1 MATSI
6 EKRMSD
12 LEKRI
17 TALEIALQRFR
28 QYETLVLE
36 SSMPDHSAWFRHGEG
51 HTSGVDNLAAPVGVP
66 WVSKSV
72 RITEQLTSFE
82 FAVKTQLGQAAL
94 FGLGGMVV
102 GAGAAWLLELP
113 WYAAPVLGA
122 AAGTLA
128 LTILLLDHRGMV
140 HQVITDAGNRP
151 GKQRTE
157 LRVQID
163 QRDAHSRLNGVE
175 FLYVSGI
182 EHHQLQTFAAA
193 AVKGSSLAVHKWTGR
208 GALFTRGQF
217 DDLMTELEQFGYIK
231 PATGNVARQL
241 TRKGRALMRA
251 LAE

>member
-1 MATSI
+1 MATDI

-17 TALEIALQRFR
+17 TALETALRQFR
-28 QYETLVLE
+28 RHETLVLE
-36 SSMPDHSAWFRHGEG
+36 SSMPDHSTWYQQGEG
-51 HTSGVDNLAAPVGVP
+51 HTNGMYTLAAQMGLP
-66 WVSKSV
+66 WISKSV

-82 FAVKTQLGQAAL
+82 FAVKTQLGQAVL
-94 FGLGGMVV
+94 FGLGGTVV
-102 GAGAAWLLELP
+102 GAGAAWLMELP
-113 WYAAPVLGA
+113 WYAAPVLGM

-140 HQVITDAGNRP
+140 HRVITDAGSRP

-182 EHHQLQTFAAA
+182 EHPQLRTFAAA
-193 AVKGSSLAVHKWTGR
+193 AVKGASLAVHKWTGR
-208 GALFTRGQF
+208 GALFTRSQF